1 MGLADCRI
9 IHLPKISMLAG
20 NITPIEG
27 GEHLPFDIARVYYLY
42 DIPGGET
49 RGGHAHKRLE
59 QLMIAAMGSFDV
71 ILDDGERRQTVHLDR
86 AYFGL
91 YIPRLVWRELVNF
104 SSGAI
109 CLVFASLPYE
119 EGEYIRDYDE
129 FLACG
134 REA

>member
-1 MGLADCRI
+1 
-9 IHLPKISMLAG
+9 MLAG

-27 GEHLPFDIARVYYLY
+27 REHLPFDIARVYYLY

-59 QLMIAAMGSFDV
+59 QFMVAAMGSFDV

-86 AYFGL
+86 AYFGI

-109 CLVFASLPYE
+109 CLVFASLPYD
-119 EGEYIRDYDE
+119 EGEYIRDYEE